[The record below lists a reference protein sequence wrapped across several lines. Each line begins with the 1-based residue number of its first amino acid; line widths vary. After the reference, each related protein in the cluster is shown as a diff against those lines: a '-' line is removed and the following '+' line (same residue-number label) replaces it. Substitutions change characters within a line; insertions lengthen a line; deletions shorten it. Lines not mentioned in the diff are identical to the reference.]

1 MEFYSQAM
9 GMLDIMGTIMWMA
22 TKIQTKYGLCQ
33 VLLMIIEMEQEQNE
47 FPLKMTNRYIV
58 TYETIR
64 SQIKLQIENHKIV
77 DNCLTT

>member
-1 MEFYSQAM
+1 
-9 GMLDIMGTIMWMA
+9 MA